1 MALLLLEDDVRRF
14 LTMDAALDAL
24 EESFRS
30 VARGEALNVPRHRG
44 DHAGVTINMMGAISK
59 ALDATGV
66 KVYPLVR
73 KDVTVGST
81 WQMLVYRNSTGE
93 LIGIIEANAL
103 SQIRTGAASGVA
115 TKYLARPE
123 SRVMTLF
130 GPGWQGR
137 MQLDAIARVCP
148 KLERVNV
155 IGRSPARVAQFCDA
169 MRTEVDAEL
178 IDAADAEKAVRE
190 ADIVTTITGA
200 KEPVFDGR
208 WLKPGTHI
216 NAAGSN
222 YATKRELDAVAIERS
237 SRIVVDDLP
246 LAQIESGD
254 LLHAEAARHV
264 DWEKVETL
272 ADVVAGKLRR
282 KSADEITLFE
292 SHGLA
297 LEDLAVAVRVL
308 ELAEKAGAGIKLPI
322 K

>member
-24 EESFRS
+24 EEAFAS
-30 VARGEALNVPRHRG
+30 VARAEALNVPRHRG
-44 DHAGVTINMMGAISK
+44 EHSGVTINMMGAISK
-59 ALDATGV
+59 TLDATGV

-93 LIGIIEANAL
+93 LIGILEANAL

-115 TKYLARPE
+115 SKYLARPE

-137 MQLDAIARVCP
+137 TQLEAIARVCP

-155 IGRSPARVAQFCDA
+155 IGRSPARLAEFCEA
-169 MRTEVDAEL
+169 MKGEVDAEL
-178 IDAADAEKAVRE
+178 ITGVDPERAIRE

-200 KEPVFDGR
+200 KEPLFDGR
-208 WLKPGTHI
+208 WLKPGIHI

-222 YATKRELDAVAIERS
+222 YATKRELDAVAIQRS

-246 LAQIESGD
+246 LAKIESGD
-254 LLHAEAARHV
+254 LIHANV
-264 DWEKVETL
+264 DWNRVETL
-272 ADVVAGKLRR
+272 ADVVAGKAPRR
-282 KSADEITLFE
+282 TSDDEITLFE

-297 LEDLAVAVRVL
+297 LQDLAVAVRVL
-308 ELAEKAGAGIKLPI
+308 DLAEKAGAGIKLPI

>member
-24 EESFRS
+24 EETFRS

-44 DHAGVTINMMGAISK
+44 EHAGVTINMMGAISK

-81 WQMLVYRNSTGE
+81 WQLLVYRNSTGE
-93 LIGIIEANAL
+93 LIGILEANAL

-137 MQLDAIARVCP
+137 TQLEAIARVCP

-155 IGRSPARVAQFCDA
+155 IGRSPARLAEFCEV
-169 MRTEVDAEL
+169 MRQQVDVQL
-178 IDAADAEKAVRE
+178 IPGGDPEKAVRE
-190 ADIVTTITGA
+190 SDIVTAITGS
-200 KEPVFDGR
+200 KDPLFDGG

-222 YATKRELDAVAIERS
+222 YATKRELDAVTIQRS

-246 LAQIESGD
+246 LAKIESGD
-254 LLHAEAARHV
+254 LIHGNV
-264 DWEKVETL
+264 DWGRVETL
-272 ADVVAGKLRR
+272 ADVVAGNLRR
-282 KSADEITLFE
+282 TSQEEITLFE

-297 LEDLAVAVRVL
+297 LEDLAVACRVL
-308 ELAEKAGAGIKLPI
+308 EVAREQGAGIEIPI
-322 K
+322 R